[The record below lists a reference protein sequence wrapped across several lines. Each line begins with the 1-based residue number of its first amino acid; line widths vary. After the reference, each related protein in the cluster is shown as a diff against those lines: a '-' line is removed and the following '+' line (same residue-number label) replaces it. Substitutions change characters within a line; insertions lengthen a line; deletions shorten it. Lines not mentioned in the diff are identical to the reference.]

1 MLPDLIAASFSV
13 LRKHKRL
20 ILFPIL
26 GAIAALLVAAAFAG
40 FGGLLSPGNAGRLR
54 DLGAAAYPFLF
65 AGYLLCAFG
74 VIFFNRALAACA
86 QECLAGGAPTIGFG
100 LRRAAGRTGT
110 IFLWAA
116 IYSTVGILL
125 RIIERLVP
133 LAGRI
138 AVWLFGA
145 AWGMATYLVVPVLI
159 LEDRSAVDSIHRSS
173 QLLRDT
179 WGPQLTASIRLS
191 WRFLL
196 FAIPGVI
203 VGAIGANYYRP
214 LVALA
219 AVYLVALVTA
229 LFAANSIF
237 EVALYRYA
245 AGDSEHADWPRDSM
259 SSAFRPSR

>member
-13 LRKHKRL
+13 LRKHKPL

-40 FGGLLSPGNAGRLR
+40 FGGLFSSAGRSR
-54 DLGAAAYPFLF
+54 DLGVTAYPILFL
-65 AGYLLCAFG
+65 GYLLCAFG
-74 VIFFNRALAACA
+74 VIFFNCALAACA
-86 QECLAGGAPTIGFG
+86 QECLAGGDPTIGFG
-100 LRRAAGRTGT
+100 LRRALGRTGT
-110 IFLWAA
+110 IFVWAA

-125 RIIERLVP
+125 RVIERLVP

-138 AVWLFGA
+138 AIWLFGA

-159 LEDRSAVDSIHRSS
+159 LENRNAVDSIHRSS

-196 FAIPGVI
+196 FAIPGVV
-203 VGAIGANYYRP
+203 VGAIGMNYYRP

-219 AVYLVALVTA
+219 IVYLVALVTA
-229 LFAANSIF
+229 LFAANGIF

-245 AGDSEHADWPRDSM
+245 AGDSAHADWPHDAM
-259 SSAFRPSR
+259 TSAFRPAR